1 VLKHATNH
9 TQNRCA
15 SCKKNRIEM
24 TREINL
30 AFYREKD
37 WLKFLKLIDDKEN
50 MHDTW
55 SEWNKAYLKTK
66 RDLTLQGF
74 IVNDFVVNLTEL
86 KNYCASKGTK
96 IDGKAR
102 AEFVSNQK

>member
-1 VLKHATNH
+1 MPNASYT
-9 TQNRCA
+9 NRCA

-66 RDLTLQGF
+66 QDLTLHGF
-74 IVNDFVVNLTEL
+74 IVNDYVVNLTEL
-86 KNYCASKGTK
+86 KNYCASKGIK